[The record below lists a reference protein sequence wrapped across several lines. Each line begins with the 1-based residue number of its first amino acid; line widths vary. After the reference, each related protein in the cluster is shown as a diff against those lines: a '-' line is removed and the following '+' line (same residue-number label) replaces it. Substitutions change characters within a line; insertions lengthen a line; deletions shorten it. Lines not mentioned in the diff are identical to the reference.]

1 MSGWFSLLSYFVGIF
16 ELYANSV
23 DHNRIPCSA
32 ASELGLHCLRMSVLW
47 YAGLELVDEVNSG
60 LDQMSL
66 HVLPGP
72 GSLVMRTLPGLTY
85 LLCTQRLVR

>member
-1 MSGWFSLLSYFVGIF
+1 MQTVWTIIRSRV
-16 ELYANSV
+16 
-23 DHNRIPCSA
+23 
-32 ASELGLHCLRMSVLW
+32 LRDLNWVCTVCICPF

-60 LDQMSL
+60 LDHMSL